1 MTKEERK
8 KQKEEEDRLRLLA
21 MLDNPDRGQRARQ
34 TAARVQ
40 KNRVRDA
47 KEAEW
52 GKYEA
57 QSAAGTAKSAA
68 DRARHM
74 ELVLGPNWKKQTED
88 GRAIRKELKEGDARR
103 RALNPDNDPEM
114 FSALRNKL
122 NINPT
127 NAEVERRLMARGNA
141 RREQARLSEGEAGG
155 ALAGSAAERI
165 REARKVREA
174 EQRDKAF
181 QKKRHED

>member
-1 MTKEERK
+1 
-8 KQKEEEDRLRLLA
+8 

-74 ELVLGPNWKKQTED
+74 ELVLGPDWKKQTED
-88 GRAIRKELKEGDARR
+88 GKAIQKVLKEGDARR
-103 RALNPDNDPEM
+103 RALDPKNDPG
-114 FSALRNKL
+114 FLAALRNKT

-127 NAEVERRLMARGNA
+127 NAEVERRLRARNNA
-141 RREQARLSEGEAGG
+141 RREQARL
-155 ALAGSAAERI
+155 
-165 REARKVREA
+165 
-174 EQRDKAF
+174 
-181 QKKRHED
+181 